1 MSVWD
6 NIFNNINDQT
16 INFVGL
22 FVGCAMGYYNEI
34 TEENNQQ
41 YPCFLNNFIGK
52 KLIILVD
59 PHLEENLKIEE
70 YFIKKRNPLVCTKK
84 FFKDDKLSCRIF
96 VNNEVII
103 YALNESIDYIKYLWV
118 DKEDQQDTYKIYN
131 IIQICLERKIK
142 FILQDF
148 SGNDTTYFYSNLLNK
163 YNRDDILNYINM
175 DVTQKDGGCIILLF
189 QDLVKLNENGN
200 FIQEKFMELS
210 KIKNSKLF
218 NTILNYRIDIF
229 IYPIIFYY
237 SQIKSN
243 QELEID
249 KIQLYKIKLFTNIY
263 NIEYNEEIIEPI
275 YIAEKLEILINIILK
290 DIIIGRDLDKSF
302 YNHIM
307 SNIHDRK
314 TLYETMKILKFE

>member
-1 MSVWD
+1 M
-6 NIFNNINDQT
+6 
-16 INFVGL
+16 
-22 FVGCAMGYYNEI
+22 
-34 TEENNQQ
+34 
-41 YPCFLNNFIGK
+41 
-52 KLIILVD
+52 
-59 PHLEENLKIEE
+59 
-70 YFIKKRNPLVCTKK
+70 CTKK

-290 DIIIGRDLDKSF
+290 DIINGRDLDKSF